1 TLGGYVCDHVEA
13 LGGVGREVVAAGTV
27 EAMEMLL
34 RGIPLERATTSMTIN
49 APANILLAMYIAVA
63 ASRRISSRTI
73 GGTIQ
78 NDMLKEFIAQKE
90 WIVPPRPSMKLI
102 QDILV
107 YCSRQVPPCD
117 TISNS
122 GYHSSD

>member
-49 APANILLAMYIAVA
+49 APANILRAMYIAVA

-78 NDMLKEFIAQKE
+78 NHMLKEFIAPKE
-90 WIVPPRPSMKLI
+90 WSGPTRPNKEPN
-102 QDILV
+102 QDHPL
-107 YCSRQVPPCD
+107 
-117 TISNS
+117 
-122 GYHSSD
+122 